1 MSGRATWSGAI
12 SFGLVT
18 IPVKLFGATRS
29 EDVSFRLIHAE
40 CGTPV
45 ERRWWCPYDE
55 EEVAYKSLVKGY
67 EYMKGQ
73 FVLFSDQDL
82 ENLPVRSKHSIDITA
97 FVPEAEMD
105 PLYFER
111 TYYLAPDT
119 RGEKP
124 YALLMSVLEQEK
136 LLGIATIT
144 IRKKQQLCAVRP
156 HAGALLLETLFY
168 PDEVDLEHG
177 VDLSDTT
184 IEKTDMTLATQL
196 VETLTRPFDPADY
209 EDEYRKAVLAM
220 VDAKLEGKE
229 VETPPEREA
238 TVIDL
243 REALQRSLRR
253 TGKTSKAG
261 GTGRTRKAPARS
273 RRRKSQTSKAS

>member
-1 MSGRATWSGAI
+1 MPSRATWSGAI

-29 EDVSFRLIHAE
+29 EDIAFRLIHEE

-55 EEVAYKSLVKGY
+55 EEVAYSDLVRGY
-67 EYMKGQ
+67 EYQKGQ
-73 FVLFSDQDL
+73 FVLFTDEDL
-82 ENLPVRSKHSIDITA
+82 DNMPVPSKHSIDISA
-97 FVPEAEMD
+97 FVAESEVD

-124 YALLMSVLEQEK
+124 YALLLRALAEEK

-156 HAGALLLETLFY
+156 YEKALLLETLFY
-168 PDEVDLEHG
+168 PAEVDLEHG
-177 VDLSDTT
+177 VDL
-184 IEKTDMTLATQL
+184 TDAKVAKPDLTLAKQL
-196 VETLTRPFDPADY
+196 IETLKRPFEPGDY
-209 EDEYRKAVLAM
+209 EDEYRKAVLAR

-229 VETPPEREA
+229 IEVPPERET

-243 REALQRSLRR
+243 REALARSLKAGK
-253 TGKTSKAG
+253 TGKTSRAG
-261 GTGRTRKAPARS
+261 KTGRAGRKAP
-273 RRRKSQTSKAS
+273 TSKAG

>member
-1 MSGRATWSGAI
+1 MPSRATWSGAI

-29 EDVSFRLIHAE
+29 EDIAFRLIHEE

-45 ERRWWCPYDE
+45 ERHWWCPYDE
-55 EEVAYKSLVKGY
+55 EEVAYSDLVRGY
-67 EYMKGQ
+67 EYQKGQ
-73 FVLFSDQDL
+73 FVLFTDEDL
-82 ENLPVRSKHSIDITA
+82 DAMPVPSKHTIDISA
-97 FVPEAEMD
+97 FVAESEVD

-124 YALLMSVLEQEK
+124 YALLLRALADEK

-144 IRKKQQLCAVRP
+144 IRNKQQLCAVRP
-156 HAGALLLETLFY
+156 YERALLLETLFY
-168 PDEVDLEHG
+168 PAEVDLEHG
-177 VDLSDTT
+177 VDLSDTRVA
-184 IEKTDMTLATQL
+184 KADLTLARQL
-196 VETLTRPFDPADY
+196 IETLVQPFDPKEY
-209 EDEYRKAVLAM
+209 KDEYRKAVLAM

-229 VETPPEREA
+229 IESPPEREA

-243 REALQRSLRR
+243 REALARSL
-253 TGKTSKAG
+253 KAG
-261 GTGRTRKAPARS
+261 KTRKAGRMGKTGRAGR
-273 RRRKSQTSKAS
+273 TSKASKAS

>member
-29 EDVSFRLIHAE
+29 EDVSFRLIHAD

-55 EEVAYKSLVKGY
+55 EEVQYTSLVRGY
-67 EYMKGQ
+67 EYLKGQ
-73 FVLFSDQDL
+73 FVLFSDKELDS
-82 ENLPVRSKHSIDITA
+82 LPVRSRHTIDISA
-97 FVPEAEMD
+97 FVAESEMD

-124 YALLMSVLEQEK
+124 YALLLSVLQQEQ

-156 HAGALLLETLFY
+156 HAGALLLETLYY

-177 VDLSDTT
+177 VDLSDASVAKAD
-184 IEKTDMTLATQL
+184 IALATQL
-196 VETLTRPFDPADY
+196 VEMLTRPFDPAEY
-209 EDEYRKAVLAM
+209 EDEYRKAVLAI
-220 VDAKLEGKE
+220 VEAKLEGKE
-229 VETPPEREA
+229 VAAPLEREA

-243 REALQRSLRR
+243 REALKKSLKTGRAGR
-253 TGKTSKAG
+253 TGRRG
-261 GTGRTRKAPARS
+261 EPARS
-273 RRRKSQTSKAS
+273 RRRKTPASKAG

>member
-1 MSGRATWSGAI
+1 
-12 SFGLVT
+12 
-18 IPVKLFGATRS
+18 
-29 EDVSFRLIHAE
+29 
-40 CGTPV
+40 
-45 ERRWWCPYDE
+45 
-55 EEVAYKSLVKGY
+55 
-67 EYMKGQ
+67 
-73 FVLFSDQDL
+73 
-82 ENLPVRSKHSIDITA
+82 
-97 FVPEAEMD
+97 MD

-177 VDLSDTT
+177 VDLSDTR
-184 IEKTDMTLATQL
+184 IEKTDLTLATQL

-209 EDEYRKAVLAM
+209 EDDYRKAVLAM

-229 VETPPEREA
+229 VETPPERE
-238 TVIDL
+238 TSVIDL
-243 REALQRSLRR
+243 REALQRSLNR
-253 TGKTSKAG
+253 TGRASKTSKA
-261 GTGRTRKAPARS
+261 S
-273 RRRKSQTSKAS
+273 RRTGPSRRTTRRKVS

>member
-1 MSGRATWSGAI
+1 I

-82 ENLPVRSKHSIDITA
+82 DNLPVRSKHSIDITA

-209 EDEYRKAVLAM
+209 GDDYRKAVLAM

-238 TVIDL
+238 SVIDL
-243 REALQRSLRR
+243 REALQRSLDKTGKASRASKASRR
-253 TGKTSKAG
+253 T
-261 GTGRTRKAPARS
+261 APAR
-273 RRRKSQTSKAS
+273 RRTRRKVS

>member
-1 MSGRATWSGAI
+1 
-12 SFGLVT
+12 
-18 IPVKLFGATRS
+18 
-29 EDVSFRLIHAE
+29 
-40 CGTPV
+40 V

-55 EEVAYKSLVKGY
+55 EEVAFKSLVKGY

-97 FVPEAEMD
+97 FIAEAEMD

-124 YALLMSVLEQEK
+124 YALLMSVLERER

-156 HAGALLLETLFY
+156 HGGALLLETLFY

-177 VDLSDTT
+177 VDLSDTR
-184 IEKTDMTLATQL
+184 IEKTDITLATQL
-196 VETLTRPFDPADY
+196 VETLTRPFDPSDY
-209 EDEYRKAVLAM
+209 GDEYRKAVLAM

-229 VETPPEREA
+229 VEAPPEREA

-243 REALQRSLRR
+243 REALQRSLKTGTTGTTGTTGRA
-253 TGKTSKAG
+253 GKTGRAKRASR
-261 GTGRTRKAPARS
+261 TSRTRKVS
-273 RRRKSQTSKAS
+273 

>member
-29 EDVSFRLIHAE
+29 EDVSFRLIHAD

-55 EEVAYKSLVKGY
+55 EEVEYTSLVRGY
-67 EYMKGQ
+67 EYLKGQ
-73 FVLFSDQDL
+73 FVLFSDKELDS
-82 ENLPVRSKHSIDITA
+82 LPVRSRHTIDISA
-97 FVPEAEMD
+97 FVAESEMD

-124 YALLMSVLEQEK
+124 YALLLSVLEQEQ
-136 LLGIATIT
+136 LLGMATIT

-177 VDLSDTT
+177 VDLSNTRV
-184 IEKTDMTLATQL
+184 EKTDMMLATQL
-196 VETLTRPFDPADY
+196 VATLTRRFDAAEY

-220 VDAKLEGKE
+220 VEAKLEGKE
-229 VETPPEREA
+229 VAAPPEREA

-243 REALQRSLRR
+243 REALKKSLKTGRAGRAGR
-253 TGKTSKAG
+253 TGRRG
-261 GTGRTRKAPARS
+261 EPARS
-273 RRRKSQTSKAS
+273 RRRKTPASKAG

>member
-29 EDVSFRLIHAE
+29 EDVSFRLIHAD

-55 EEVAYKSLVKGY
+55 EEVQYTSLVRGY
-67 EYMKGQ
+67 EYLKGQ
-73 FVLFSDQDL
+73 FVLFSDKELDS
-82 ENLPVRSKHSIDITA
+82 LPVRSRHTIDISA
-97 FVPEAEMD
+97 FVAESEMD

-124 YALLMSVLEQEK
+124 YALLLSVLEQK
-136 LLGIATIT
+136 QLLGIATIT

-156 HAGALLLETLFY
+156 HAGALLLETLYY

-177 VDLSDTT
+177 VDLSGTSVAKAD
-184 IEKTDMTLATQL
+184 IALATQL
-196 VETLTRPFDPADY
+196 VEMLTRPFDPAEY
-209 EDEYRKAVLAM
+209 EDEYRKAVLAI
-220 VDAKLEGKE
+220 VEAKLEGKE
-229 VETPPEREA
+229 VAAPLEREA

-243 REALQRSLRR
+243 REALKKSLKTGRAGR
-253 TGKTSKAG
+253 TGRRG
-261 GTGRTRKAPARS
+261 EPARS
-273 RRRKSQTSKAS
+273 RRRKTPASKAG

>member
-1 MSGRATWSGAI
+1 MMASRATWSGAI

-29 EDVSFRLIHAE
+29 EDVSFRLIHAD

-55 EEVAYKSLVKGY
+55 EEVEYSSLIRGY
-67 EYMKGQ
+67 QYMKGK
-73 FVLFSDQDL
+73 FVLFTDEEL
-82 ENLPVRSKHSIDITA
+82 ENLPVRSKHTIDISA
-97 FVPEAEMD
+97 FVPEADVD

-119 RGEKP
+119 RGDKP
-124 YALLMSVLEQEK
+124 YALLMRVLEQEK

-177 VDLSDTT
+177 VDLSDTSVA
-184 IEKTDMTLATQL
+184 KTDMTLATQL
-196 VETLTRPFDPADY
+196 VETLTRPFDAAEY
-209 EDEYRKAVLAM
+209 EDEYRKAVLQM

-229 VETPPEREA
+229 IETPPEQEA

-243 REALQRSLRR
+243 REALSRSLAERR
-253 TGKTSKAG
+253 KRGGKN
-261 GTGRTRKAPARS
+261 RNAPARS
-273 RRRKSQTSKAS
+273 RRRKTRTSKAS

>member
-73 FVLFSDQDL
+73 FVLFSDKELDS
-82 ENLPVRSKHSIDITA
+82 LPVRSRHTIDIRA
-97 FVPEAEMD
+97 FVAESEMD

-124 YALLMSVLEQEK
+124 YALLLSVLEQK
-136 LLGIATIT
+136 QLLGIATIT

-177 VDLSDTT
+177 VDLSDSSVAKAD
-184 IEKTDMTLATQL
+184 IALATQL
-196 VETLTRPFDPADY
+196 VEMLTRPFDPAEY

-220 VDAKLEGKE
+220 VEAKLEGKE
-229 VETPPEREA
+229 VAAPPEREA

-243 REALQRSLRR
+243 REALKRSLKSSRTGR
-253 TGKTSKAG
+253 TGKAG
-261 GTGRTRKAPARS
+261 RRAVPARS
-273 RRRKSQTSKAS
+273 RRRKTPASKAG

>member
-82 ENLPVRSKHSIDITA
+82 DNLPVRSKHS
-97 FVPEAEMD
+97 
-105 PLYFER
+105 
-111 TYYLAPDT
+111 
-119 RGEKP
+119 
-124 YALLMSVLEQEK
+124 
-136 LLGIATIT
+136 IATIT

-243 REALQRSLRR
+243 REALQRSLDKTGKASRASKASRR
-253 TGKTSKAG
+253 T
-261 GTGRTRKAPARS
+261 APAR
-273 RRRKSQTSKAS
+273 RRTRR